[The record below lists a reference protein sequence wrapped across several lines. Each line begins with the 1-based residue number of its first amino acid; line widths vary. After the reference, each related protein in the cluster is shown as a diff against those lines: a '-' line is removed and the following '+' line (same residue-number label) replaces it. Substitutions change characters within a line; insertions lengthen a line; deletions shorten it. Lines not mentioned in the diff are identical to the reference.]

1 MSDRRPP
8 YQYVVLRCVPRVD
21 REEFVNVGVVLYC
34 QEPLPR
40 RGLARRRDRLRALD
54 PRLDLDQVCEALA
67 FVDGV
72 CAGDERGGAAGEQP
86 LGTRFGFLKAPRS
99 TVLQPG
105 PVHGGLTT
113 DPARQLEHLLERL
126 VGELADATDPR
137 EPTVA
142 KSCVSRPGGQTGTSS
157 TAPTA

>member
-1 MSDRRPP
+1 MARNA

-34 QEPLPR
+34 QAEEFL
-40 RGLARRRDRLRALD
+40 GVAWHCDADRLRAVDPAVDVQKVCDALD
-54 PRLDLDQVCEALA
+54 

-72 CAGDERGGAAGEQP
+72 CSGDARGGAAAGGD

-105 PVHGGLTT
+105 PVHGGATT
-113 DPARQLEHLLERL
+113 DPGRELEHLLQQF
-126 VGELADATDPR
+126 VT
-137 EPTVA
+137 
-142 KSCVSRPGGQTGTSS
+142 
-157 TAPTA
+157 